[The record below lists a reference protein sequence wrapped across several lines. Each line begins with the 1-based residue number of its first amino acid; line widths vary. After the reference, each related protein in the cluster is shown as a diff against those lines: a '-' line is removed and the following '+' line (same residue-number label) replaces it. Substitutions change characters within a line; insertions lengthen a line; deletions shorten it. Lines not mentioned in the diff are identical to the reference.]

1 MNVSCGAF
9 HTLAV
14 TASGHGF
21 AFGQNKYGK
30 LGIHYANSK
39 DGDAQ
44 KVPVR
49 IALYKYH
56 ASSEPVKDKH
66 DLLQACA
73 GFNHSLALSK
83 KGIAYSWGYRGKGL
97 LGRSTEQSGLALPIG
112 PGQGQPGFSHS
123 FMIGQTSF
131 IVGHKEGGGGEY
143 AAGQNAQA
151 KQDKDDD
158 YGEHSVK
165 QVSCGAVNTLAL
177 TSTGDVYV
185 LGDNSYGQHGKE
197 ETPAKAGQGGGREGF
212 GSSAT
217 ISLIR
222 FRCQAQDRIEYIAC
236 NGEHMFAKSALDEI
250 YGWGRNDE
258 GQLGVGYLTEKIVEP
273 TSIKD
278 LSYKGI
284 RQISCGDNYSA
295 ALTIYGEVF
304 VAGSLEGGKLGLGK
318 GQKRGYQ
325 LNFRAIKNLPE
336 IDYIACGVQHMLAIS
351 RYNPDTDPSG
361 KPSKQTGKTY
371 AWGKN

>member
-1 MNVSCGAF
+1 M
-9 HTLAV
+9 
-14 TASGHGF
+14 
-21 AFGQNKYGK
+21 
-30 LGIHYANSK
+30 
-39 DGDAQ
+39 
-44 KVPVR
+44 
-49 IALYKYH
+49 
-56 ASSEPVKDKH
+56 
-66 DLLQACA
+66 
-73 GFNHSLALSK
+73 
-83 KGIAYSWGYRGKGL
+83 
-97 LGRSTEQSGLALPIG
+97 
-112 PGQGQPGFSHS
+112 
-123 FMIGQTSF
+123 
-131 IVGHKEGGGGEY
+131 
-143 AAGQNAQA
+143 
-151 KQDKDDD
+151 
-158 YGEHSVK
+158 K

-185 LGDNSYGQHGKE
+185 LGDNSYGQHGVE
-197 ETPAKAGQGGGREGF
+197 ELPAKVGQTAAAEERKRQGF
-212 GSSAT
+212 GPGAV

-222 FRCQAQDRIEYIAC
+222 FPFQTQDRIEYIAC
-236 NGEHMFAKSALDEI
+236 NGEHLFAKSALDEI

-258 GQLGVGYLTEKIVEP
+258 GQLGVGFLTEKIAEP
-273 TSIKD
+273 MFIKD

-351 RYNPDTDPSG
+351 RYNAEADPSG

-371 AWGKN
+371 AWGKNQRGQLGIGNKEN